1 MKPQTVARANFFEYP
16 RQVPV
21 SLIQTGPKTFVW
33 AAGSFRMTNVPSFR
47 SKDAAIAFAIE
58 NGWRL
63 S

>member
-1 MKPQTVARANFFEYP
+1 MKPQTVARASFFEYP

-21 SLIQTGPKTFVW
+21 SLIQTGPHTFVW
-33 AAGSFRMTNVPSFR
+33 AAGSFRLPDVPSFR
-47 SKDAAIAFAIE
+47 SKDAAIRFAIE

>member
-1 MKPQTVARANFFEYP
+1 MKPVTVARASFFEYP
-16 RQVPV
+16 RQISV

-58 NGWRL
+58 NGWGL